1 MTDDN
6 EDFEGFRII
15 EGGDAT
21 DDNVAPGRSV
31 FGDDDITFDDDD
43 DALPH
48 WSEPATGTVPQ
59 VGGESE
65 PPDAADETTFTPE
78 QAPEFEPQAPVAET
92 GQQPAVEPS
101 GTEGVPVFEPAGAQP
116 VDDDMAAWAEV
127 SSTPRWADESELP
140 PVEPVGEI
148 PDAADDFF
156 EFDDQQTAGDV
167 EGEPPLGAALG
178 GSSGAGRDLPA
189 AVFVGVG
196 LAALILAAMAVG
208 PAAALVV
215 VTLALGLG
223 AVEWFNATRVAGHHP
238 AVLLGLAAVVALPLA
253 VYWRGEAAMPLV
265 LVLSVVFGALWYLTG
280 VGTESPLRGLGTTML
295 GIVYIGLLGSFAAL
309 MLSIPTV
316 GTGLLTAAVLVT
328 IAYDVGGLAIGKL
341 MGRSPLSPASPN
353 KTVEGLVGGCA
364 IAVVVGL
371 VIGVV
376 GAPSPFGDGDLNGG
390 LFPSL
395 LLGLAA
401 AVVAPIGDLFESVL
415 KRDLGIKDMGS
426 ILPGHGGVLDRFDSL
441 LFVLPTVYY
450 LARMLD
456 VGVPG

>member
-1 MTDDN
+1 M
-6 EDFEGFRII
+6 
-15 EGGDAT
+15 
-21 DDNVAPGRSV
+21 
-31 FGDDDITFDDDD
+31 
-43 DALPH
+43 
-48 WSEPATGTVPQ
+48 
-59 VGGESE
+59 
-65 PPDAADETTFTPE
+65 
-78 QAPEFEPQAPVAET
+78 
-92 GQQPAVEPS
+92 
-101 GTEGVPVFEPAGAQP
+101 
-116 VDDDMAAWAEV
+116 
-127 SSTPRWADESELP
+127 
-140 PVEPVGEI
+140 
-148 PDAADDFF
+148 
-156 EFDDQQTAGDV
+156 
-167 EGEPPLGAALG
+167 
-178 GSSGAGRDLPA
+178 
-189 AVFVGVG
+189 G

-208 PAAALVV
+208 PAAAMVV

-238 AVLLGLAAVVALPLA
+238 AVLLGLAAVVSLPLA

-309 MLSIPTV
+309 MLSIPTI